1 MIITNKYRV
10 SYSLTEIKNPFNTG
24 VTISTI
30 DANNEKDA
38 VQNIKDH
45 LDKYWKDYS
54 YEIISVELVK
64 ENAIILTYED
74 LEEMQ

>member
-10 SYSLTEIKNPFNTG
+10 SYSLTELNNPSNTG
-24 VTISTI
+24 ITISTI
-30 DANNEKDA
+30 DANNKEDA
-38 VQNIKDH
+38 IKNIKSH

-64 ENAIILTYED
+64 ENAIVLTYDD

>member
-10 SYSLTEIKNPFNTG
+10 SYSLTEIKNPSNTG
-24 VTISTI
+24 ITVSTI

-38 VQNIKDH
+38 AQNIKDH
-45 LDKYWKDYS
+45 LNKYWKDYS
-54 YEIISVELVK
+54 YEIISVELIK
-64 ENAIILTYED
+64 ENAIVLTYED

>member
-24 VTISTI
+24 VTIVTT

-45 LDKYWKDYS
+45 LNKYWKDYS

-64 ENAIILTYED
+64 ENAIVLTYED
-74 LEEMQ
+74 LEEV

>member
-1 MIITNKYRV
+1 MYITNKYRV

-38 VQNIKDH
+38 AQNIKDH

-64 ENAIILTYED
+64 ENIVVLTYED

>member
-24 VTISTI
+24 ITISTI

-45 LDKYWKDYS
+45 LNKYWKDYS

-64 ENAIILTYED
+64 ENAIVLTYED